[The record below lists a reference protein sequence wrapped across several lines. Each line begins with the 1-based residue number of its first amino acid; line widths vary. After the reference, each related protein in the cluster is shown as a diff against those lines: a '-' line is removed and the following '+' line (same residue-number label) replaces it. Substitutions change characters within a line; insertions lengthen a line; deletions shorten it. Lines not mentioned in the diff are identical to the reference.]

1 LLSKVVVPASTAVK
15 EHAMNTTVARWQ
27 DWASFA
33 LGLWL
38 ALSPWIVGY
47 TEHESATGNAVFL
60 GLALALGCHFEAA
73 CDMEGPEW
81 LNLAAGL
88 WLVIAPF
95 VLGFSEVHVATAN
108 SIAVGSLVAVLAAS
122 ALSLDKEIG
131 KWWRISAS
139 LVIRR

>member
-1 LLSKVVVPASTAVK
+1 
-15 EHAMNTTVARWQ
+15 MNTAATARWQ
-27 DWASFA
+27 DWACFT

-60 GLALALGCHFEAA
+60 GLALALGSHFEAA
-73 CDMEGPEW
+73 CDLLVPEW
-81 LNLAAGL
+81 LNLGAGL

-95 VLGFSEVHVATAN
+95 VVGFSEAHVAAAN

-122 ALSLDKEIG
+122 ALSLDKELG
-131 KWWRISAS
+131 KLWHKRIVDPS
-139 LVIRR
+139 R

>member
-1 LLSKVVVPASTAVK
+1 
-15 EHAMNTTVARWQ
+15 MNTAARWQ
-27 DWASFA
+27 DWASFT

-73 CDMEGPEW
+73 CDLAASEW

-95 VLGFSEVHVATAN
+95 VVGFSSVHVAAAN

-122 ALSLDKEIG
+122 ALSLDKEIARL
-131 KWWRISAS
+131 WSRHVWH
-139 LVIRR
+139 RRVADHSR

>member
-1 LLSKVVVPASTAVK
+1 
-15 EHAMNTTVARWQ
+15 MNIAVARWQ

-73 CDMEGPEW
+73 CDLDSSEW

-88 WLVIAPF
+88 WLVVAPF
-95 VLGFSEVHVATAN
+95 VVGFSSVHVATAN

-122 ALSLDKEIG
+122 ALSLDKEIARLWSRRG
-131 KWWRISAS
+131 WHKRIPGH
-139 LVIRR
+139 

>member
-1 LLSKVVVPASTAVK
+1 MVKDGAMRGRAGSTA
-15 EHAMNTTVARWQ
+15 ARWQ
-27 DWASFA
+27 DWASFT

-60 GLALALGCHFEAA
+60 GLALALGCHFECAFHE
-73 CDMEGPEW
+73 CGPEW

-95 VLGFSEVHVATAN
+95 VLGFSGVYVATAN
-108 SIAVGSLVAVLAAS
+108 SIAVGSLVAVLAIS
-122 ALSLDKEIG
+122 ALSLDKELG
-131 KWWRISAS
+131 KLWHRLIAGQ
-139 LVIRR
+139 

>member
-1 LLSKVVVPASTAVK
+1 MVKDSVMSGRATSTA
-15 EHAMNTTVARWQ
+15 ARWQ

-60 GLALALGCHFEAA
+60 GLALALGCHFEVAFDE
-73 CDMEGPEW
+73 CGPEW
-81 LNLAAGL
+81 INLAAGL
-88 WLVIAPF
+88 WLVVAPF
-95 VLGFSEVHVATAN
+95 VLGFSEAYVATAN

-122 ALSLDKEIG
+122 ALSLDKEVL
-131 KWWRISAS
+131 KLLHKRA
-139 LVIRR
+139 